1 MVVQHNMQAINAN
14 RQLNVVT
21 GAQAKSTEKLSSGYK
36 INRAADDAAGL
47 SISEKMRRQIRGLD
61 RASTNASDGISAV
74 QTAEGALNEV
84 HDMLQRMNE
93 LANQASNGT
102 NSQTDRES
110 IQAEI
115 DQLTTE
121 IDRVSE
127 TTKFNETML
136 LKGGDGKKDVLMN
149 AHDAGLKGNLVD
161 NVDGTANFSAELKA
175 GEKVNIG
182 GKEYTLKADDGK
194 ISTNGEEVAKN
205 ISNLERGDQVAVV
218 TGGAVKGYQVAD
230 NIESVLND
238 TAIMGGKF
246 TDDSNIKKNTA
257 VGTDYYGTRMSIT
270 YMDDDGVEQ
279 TYEAEYSKDNIWEK
293 VTGYNSKTGDAN
305 LGGTDLYNGG
315 DEIDNDE
322 LENILKTATSV
333 TFTNH
338 NSSGAPNTAGE
349 TITFATKDYIQDKVA
364 GAQVGS
370 KVYMSKDPG
379 AVNQASASSQAIDAT
394 MKAALKGTET
404 DLEGAGLGEVKV
416 INETSEVNVGDDNSI
431 TIHDAKK
438 LMAQE
443 LKTANEIGVDDKKD
457 VAAQFR
463 KSGSDI
469 ANELTLG
476 NNNRVTIK
484 KADKDGNDQGTYYT
498 IKDNLKEAIGQSFA
512 NVTNGAEGTAGQSTD
527 GTVKDPGASATG
539 NIKAD
544 KSLITIKSAD
554 GTVTQLKAAADDGKS
569 WKRVDDDSTVSA
581 TDIKEL
587 MKDAVALDYIED
599 SSRAEGDDNVTVRW
613 RTAEGMR
620 DDVSKLD
627 EGEKVRVSFD
637 ADDDDAFTALEK
649 GELDT
654 GDIEVK
660 NSADAPQNFD
670 MKIGKTEVDKELN
683 FNLHVGA
690 DADLNN
696 KIGVNIETMNSKYLG
711 IHGLDVVGKDKD
723 GNNIND
729 GGKAATYAIDAIE
742 DAIAKVND
750 QRSALGA
757 VQNRLEHTI
766 NNLDNVVENTTSA
779 ESRIRDTDIADEMVN
794 YSKNNILA
802 QAGQSMLAQ
811 ANQST
816 QGALSLLG

>member
-21 GAQAKSTEKLSSGYK
+21 GGQAKSTEKLSSGYK

-637 ADDDDAFTALEK
+637 ADGDDAFTALEK

-766 NNLDNVVENTTSA
+766 NNLDNVVENTTAA
-779 ESRIRDTDIADEMVN
+779 ESRIRDTDIADEMVK